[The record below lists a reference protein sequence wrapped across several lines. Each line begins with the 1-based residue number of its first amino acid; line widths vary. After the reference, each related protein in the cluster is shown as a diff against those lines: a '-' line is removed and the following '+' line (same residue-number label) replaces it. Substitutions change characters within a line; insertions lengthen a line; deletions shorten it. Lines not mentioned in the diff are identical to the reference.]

1 VSLFS
6 FILAHKSYVQI
17 AQVGTQA
24 QSTWLNPK
32 QIADNNLLPGN
43 QTTTCILFRVG

>member
-24 QSTWLNPK
+24 QSTWLNSK
-32 QIADNNLLPGN
+32 QIADNNLPGN
-43 QTTTCILFRVG
+43 QTTTCILFTVG